1 MKATK
6 DQVEEVRS
14 RGGHIFTALSSDV
27 LVIVNCMILQS

>member
-27 LVIVNCMILQS
+27 LIIVNCMILQS